1 MTARDDP
8 AERRRKAGDPEKG
21 EMTVLVK
28 NESGSDYRFAGHSNS
43 KIIVAGATQLLSDDE
58 WDSVVSSK
66 RGPGQLNP
74 QALPVSATVNAS
86 VTPAPAYALAT
97 RVDDVGGSPDV
108 TYVGEAD
115 PGTATAAALWRVKRL
130 TDDGS
135 EFTTVEW
142 AGTGTFD
149 QVWDDRAS

>member
-1 MTARDDP
+1 
-8 AERRRKAGDPEKG
+8 
-21 EMTVLVK
+21 MTVLVK

-74 QALPVSATVNAS
+74 QPLPVDASVTVPPVT

-115 PGTATAAALWRVKRL
+115 PGTLTSAASWRVKRL

-142 AGTGTFD
+142 AGTGTFN
-149 QVWDDRAS
+149 QVWDNRASLTYT